1 MGAVIGIPLFA
12 AAVVTVQFGALWGLI
27 ALTVMLLGT
36 AALFIFTEWME
47 S

>member
-1 MGAVIGIPLFA
+1 MGAVIGIPLFV

-27 ALTVMLLGT
+27 ALTVMLIGA
-36 AALFIFTEWME
+36 AALLIFADWME